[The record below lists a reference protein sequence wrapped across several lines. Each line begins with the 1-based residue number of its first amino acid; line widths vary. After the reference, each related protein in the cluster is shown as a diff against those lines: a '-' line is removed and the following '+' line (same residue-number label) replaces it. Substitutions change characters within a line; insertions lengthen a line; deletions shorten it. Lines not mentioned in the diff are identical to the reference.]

1 MLDLMVDLT
10 KSTLTLGNSS
20 SGTGPFF
27 APSVTHLFTQTPNSA
42 TLLPTQ
48 INQQLF
54 DDLRD
59 LQRQPKQLS
68 GATPPSIL
76 ALEQILA
83 QKSCFP
89 KSRDQLQLIW
99 PGFRIFFPKIAKKM
113 AKIENLPKVAKN
125 ER

>member
-76 ALEQILA
+76 ALEQLLA
-83 QKSCFP
+83 KKSSFP
-89 KSRDQLQLIW
+89 TSRHQFQLIW
-99 PGFRIFFPKIAKKM
+99 LVFRIFFPKFEKKL
-113 AKIENLPKVAKN
+113 AKIENLPKN
-125 ER
+125 C